1 MKKRTWIEV
10 PFVFSGSI
18 FSELRNYKKKWGIIP
33 LNTFLGYYRNIT
45 DIYIFRPL
53 APLNI

>member
-18 FSELRNYKKKWGIIP
+18 FLELRNYKKKWGIIP